1 MKNQVIIKTVV
12 NMKKYIFIAL
22 ILALILSFLLGVYL
36 YKSKQINEQI
46 AFEAEFSKSENV
58 IKQAEEIIKETSSS
72 EYKTTPN
79 TKVIE
84 KKYYKDCK
92 HLMQEEQIIKENLI
106 NKTQSEFQIEYI
118 GWEIQK
124 FTPSEIA
131 IYKEINDFCNEHY
144 LLKDLNGEIVVY
156 KLDKYGNAKEII
168 QKTGIQTKYLSE
180 IDIENLK
187 KGIKAFGNKG
197 LKQALEDFE

>member
-1 MKNQVIIKTVV
+1 MYNNEKSGYYKNGG

-92 HLMQEEQIIKENLI
+92 HLMQ
-106 NKTQSEFQIEYI
+106 
-118 GWEIQK
+118 
-124 FTPSEIA
+124 
-131 IYKEINDFCNEHY
+131 
-144 LLKDLNGEIVVY
+144 
-156 KLDKYGNAKEII
+156 
-168 QKTGIQTKYLSE
+168 
-180 IDIENLK
+180 
-187 KGIKAFGNKG
+187 
-197 LKQALEDFE
+197 